1 MFLNIEDIINLD
13 DDSDIEENSDP
24 ESMYDTT
31 IEGILFNWISL
42 PVCLSTN
49 VNC

>member
-1 MFLNIEDIINLD
+1 MLLNIKDRLDLD

-31 IEGILFNWISL
+31 IEGILFNLISL
-42 PVCLSTN
+42 PVSVCTPM
-49 VNC
+49 